1 MCRRKLQGRFE
12 EEGKKRYRMYF
23 SVVGALG
30 VTNLNVYVSHA
41 CGIVVALDV
50 WVFSA

>member
-1 MCRRKLQGRFE
+1 
-12 EEGKKRYRMYF
+12 MYF
-23 SVVGALG
+23 SVVGGALG
-30 VTNLNVYVSHA
+30 VTNLNVSVSHA